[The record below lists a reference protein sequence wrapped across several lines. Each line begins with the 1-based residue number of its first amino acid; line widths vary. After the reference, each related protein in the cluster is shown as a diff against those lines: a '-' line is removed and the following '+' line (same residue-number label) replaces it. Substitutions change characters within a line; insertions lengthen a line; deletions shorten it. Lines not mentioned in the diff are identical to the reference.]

1 MNSRYKGF
9 TLMEMM
15 ISMVVISILMA
26 VSAPLIT
33 KFSMLKTGVNQ
44 NVTKC
49 INNNIST
56 GWYNTDGQG
65 ATILPTTDPCRS
77 AVVDVQND
85 RNKALSSAISTTEHG
100 SSAQQIMA
108 KKILRTACDQGG
120 AGACDY
126 FINTCW
132 LNGHDVAPYCDDAA
146 DYTDITYYLQLNR
159 VTYANSGADYIASQ
173 LKTILPKMVTNSDN
187 EKAILEEAKN
197 DITSGTSPNNN
208 IATNLVKPLI
218 YIQAC
223 NEGIQ
228 DACDY
233 AYANNYNKS
242 CYQVKTNWELAPT
255 QTYKLTYSTNGGTTV
270 NTASVS
276 CDMTTNARAAIT
288 GCKNITASLL
298 TNNPPNDDCTVGYN
312 NNYNRSCSQINI
324 NWPSA
329 STSTYNL
336 THDGAP
342 PTALVSATCPPPCV
356 ASGIGAV
363 CSDGTVYAGDRN
375 GYYYFTTPSD
385 QAPTATVSWETN
397 SNTTLTGA
405 NNAND
410 GTSNTN
416 LLVSITNPPN
426 SFAPHA
432 AAAVCSDATDFGY
445 NDWYLPARNE
455 MLVLAT
461 NKVAIGNFALPNAY
475 WSSTESGSLTA
486 TMVSVNTVSA
496 SAGYGKWSAYN
507 VRCVRQQLAVDA
519 TCPNPGDTCADGT
532 KYAGPFSTYYLF
544 TTPVDKG
551 QITWN
556 SGSRLGSYTRATDQN
571 YGMPNS
577 IKLISLADHYAPYN
591 AVLTCKA
598 LNDVST
604 SGYTDWYLPSRNE
617 IDILADNRLAIGGFT
632 MGVYYWSS
640 TEYAIES
647 AYARS
652 FTNSDASTI
661 EKYGVY
667 RIRCIRRD

>member
-270 NTASVS
+270 NTETVN
-276 CDMTTNARAAIT
+276 CNMTNLPSAAIS
-288 GCKNITASLL
+288 GCKNITANQL
-298 TNNPPNDDCTVGYN
+298 TYNPPNDDCTVGWNNDYN
-312 NNYNRSCSQINI
+312 KSCVQIAL
-324 NWPSA
+324 NWTNA
-329 STSTYNL
+329 QADTYNL
-336 THDGAP
+336 STSNVP
-342 PTALVSATCPPPCV
+342 TYIPTACSEANPACV
-356 ASGIGAV
+356 TNGPGSICA
-363 CSDGTVYAGDRN
+363 DGTVYAGDYN
-375 GYYYFTTPSD
+375 GHHYYTTPTE
-385 QAPTATVSWETN
+385 QGMYSWGTN
-397 SNTTLTGA
+397 PNTTNTGVFDPD
-405 NNAND
+405 N
-410 GTSNTN
+410 GTNNTN
-416 LLVSITNPPN
+416 LLHNLTNPPDPY
-426 SFAPHA
+426 APYKA
-432 AAAVCSDATDFGY
+432 AEVCYNATDFGY
-445 NDWYLPARNE
+445 NDWYLAARYESAPLYLNN
-455 MLVLAT
+455 A
-461 NKVAIGNFALPNAY
+461 AIGNFNISYY
-475 WSSTESGSLTA
+475 WTSTESNSIYAVTKHMGTGGQGGLDKQ
-486 TMVSVNTVSA
+486 
-496 SAGYGKWSAYN
+496 GIYN
-507 VRCVRQQLAVDA
+507 VRCVRQKLAVDG

-532 KYAGPFSTYYLF
+532 KYVGPYLTYYLF
-544 TTPVDKG
+544 TTPLDKG
-551 QITWN
+551 RYSWN
-556 SGSRLGSYTRATDQN
+556 NGNIIGTYTNAHDAN
-571 YGMPNS
+571 YGMNNHN
-577 IKLISLADHYAPYN
+577 ILTTLADDFAPYN
-591 AVLTCKA
+591 AALACKA
-598 LNDVST
+598 LNDANT
-604 SGYTDWYLPSRNE
+604 HGHTDWYLPARYE
-617 IDILADNRLAIGGFT
+617 MTYTLHANRVAIGTFPAVSHWT
-632 MGVYYWSS
+632 S
-640 TEYAIES
+640 TENS
-647 AYARS
+647 RSNAY
-652 FTNSDASTI
+652 
-661 EKYGVY
+661 Y
-667 RIRCIRRD
+667 RGFDVNNYDTATSKTTALRVRCIRRD

>member
-1 MNSRYKGF
+1 MSSKYKGF

-15 ISMVVISILMA
+15 ISMVVIGILVA

-33 KFSMLKTGVNQ
+33 QFSMLKTGMNK
-44 NVTKC
+44 NVMKC
-49 INNNIST
+49 ISDNDVT
-56 GWYNTDGQG
+56 GWYDTDGAG
-65 ATILPTTDPCRS
+65 ATVLPTTDPCRS
-77 AVVDVQND
+77 AVIDIQYD
-85 RNKALSSAISTTEHG
+85 RSKALSAAINTAQHG
-100 SSAQQIMA
+100 ATAQKIMA
-108 KKILRTACDQGG
+108 KRILRTACDRGG
-120 AGACDY
+120 TGACDY
-126 FINTCW
+126 FINTCRSSG
-132 LNGHDVAPYCDDAA
+132 LSYTPYCDDAT
-146 DYTDITYYLQLNR
+146 DYTDITYYLHLNR
-159 VTYANSGADYIASQ
+159 TNYSNSGATYIASQ
-173 LKTILPKMVTNSDN
+173 LKLLFSKIVIPLLGETISANTTN
-187 EKAILEEAKN
+187 
-197 DITSGTSPNNN
+197 PNADNN
-208 IATNLVKPLI
+208 IATSLAEPWV

-223 NEGIQ
+223 NAGISA
-228 DACDY
+228 ACHY
-233 AYANNYNKS
+233 AYDNNYNKS
-242 CYQVKTNWELAPT
+242 CSQVRTNWELAPT
-255 QTYKLTYSTNGGTTV
+255 QTYQLTYSANGGTTV

-276 CDMTTNARAAIT
+276 CDMTTNASAAIT

-356 ASGIGAV
+356 ASGIGGV

-375 GYYYFTTPSD
+375 GYYYFTTPAD
-385 QAPTATVSWETN
+385 QAPAATVSWETN
-397 SNTTLTGA
+397 SNATLTGA
-405 NNAND
+405 NDANN
-410 GTSNTN
+410 GTNNTN

-445 NDWYLPARNE
+445 NDWYLAARNE

-461 NKVAIGNFALPNAY
+461 NKAAIGNFALPNYY
-475 WSSTESGSLTA
+475 WTSTETASLTA
-486 TMVSVNTVSA
+486 TMVNVNAVTA

-519 TCPNPGDTCADGT
+519 SCPNPGDTCADGT

-577 IKLISLADHYAPYN
+577 IKLISLADDYAPYN